1 MSNLSHSKSALYY
14 GNFRDATGVIP
25 GSTAAG
31 YPVSGVPAHAAAI
44 AGGNANVTS
53 DTPPA
58 FGTGSMGANGIIQY
72 GLFLNAAPSATQLA
86 QGYLQLAAVGSTLAT
101 NMWLPTNSLIV
112 NFDINVIGVT
122 TGVAGTNTFS
132 VGTSANN
139 GSATFFINGMTLPAS
154 AAGVQLS
161 NQGLTAGVYNVTN
174 FANHTLNPTGNPM
187 AASALNTTATVN
199 GVSVTQPVFNLTLTL
214 NASMTGLPSTAAVL
228 IAVEYVYVGD
238 TTDY

>member
-1 MSNLSHSKSALYY
+1 MSNVSHSKSALYY

-44 AGGNANVTS
+44 AGGNANVIS
-53 DTPPA
+53 DSPPA

-86 QGYLQLAAVGSTLAT
+86 QGYLQLAGVGVTLAT
-101 NMWLPTNSLIV
+101 NMWVPTNSMIV
-112 NFDINVIGVT
+112 NFDINVVGAT
-122 TGVAGTNTFS
+122 TGVGGTPTFS
-132 VGTSANN
+132 IGTSATN
-139 GSATFFINGMTLPAS
+139 GSATFFVNGMTLPSS

-174 FANHTLNPTGNPM
+174 FANHVLNPTGNPM
-187 AASALNTTATVN
+187 AASALNTTATIN
-199 GVSVTQPVFNLTLTL
+199 GVAVTQPVFNLTLTL
-214 NASMTGLPSTAAVL
+214 NAAMTGLPATAALLVAL
-228 IAVEYVYVGD
+228 EYVYFGD
-238 TTDY
+238 TTNY